1 MAVNVNKG
9 PAAQDFKIEI
19 IVISASM
26 HKVFKE
32 FSQGFSIV
40 RILFLHLFIKMFVN
54 LDTCHAAQ
62 DFKVVTDN
70 TGLAAHDLP
79 TIKISLV
86 HGLMLTF

>member
-40 RILFLHLFIKMFVN
+40 RILFLHIF
-54 LDTCHAAQ
+54 
-62 DFKVVTDN
+62 
-70 TGLAAHDLP
+70 
-79 TIKISLV
+79 ISLLNV
-86 HGLMLTF
+86 CNPKYEPRCSRFQGSYD

>member
-1 MAVNVNKG
+1 
-9 PAAQDFKIEI
+9 
-19 IVISASM
+19 
-26 HKVFKE
+26 
-32 FSQGFSIV
+32 
-40 RILFLHLFIKMFVN
+40 MFVN
-54 LDTCHAAQ
+54 LNTCHAAQ

>member
-32 FSQGFSIV
+32 FSQGVLNCQNIV
-40 RILFLHLFIKMFVN
+40 FAYLYIFIKC
-54 LDTCHAAQ
+54 L
-62 DFKVVTDN
+62 
-70 TGLAAHDLP
+70 
-79 TIKISLV
+79 
-86 HGLMLTF
+86 

>member
-32 FSQGFSIV
+32 FYLTKGLFCKSKLLQRRTGIAERGVRHWGEEGGVGGGVHQGQGEV
-40 RILFLHLFIKMFVN
+40 
-54 LDTCHAAQ
+54 
-62 DFKVVTDN
+62 
-70 TGLAAHDLP
+70 G
-79 TIKISLV
+79 
-86 HGLMLTF
+86 GE